1 MNVYRTRQIDNRD
14 SEQMYEYFEARIE
27 VLKRRISDLE
37 KENRVLRVGRP
48 QELHAAGAQHKAV
61 TSKK

>member
-48 QELHAAGAQHKAV
+48 QELHAAVAQHKAV

>member
-14 SEQMYEYFEARIE
+14 SEQMYAYFEARIE

-37 KENRVLRVGRP
+37 KENRVLRVGRS
-48 QELHAAGAQHKAV
+48 QEFHVAVAQKKAV
-61 TSKK
+61 TSEK